1 MFSVCQNLL
10 ICLWRS
16 SWRCGEALN
25 VSIGNLSGPV
35 ALLFGSEN
43 NATLSSRSV
52 GSSVIDVSNDCDGID
67 SVMVGH
73 LPISD
78 S

>member
-1 MFSVCQNLL
+1 MVSVSLNLL
-10 ICLWRS
+10 MCLWSS
-16 SWRCGEALN
+16 SWRCGEALKI
-25 VSIGNLSGPV
+25 SIGNLSGPV

-43 NATLSSRSV
+43 GASFTSRNV
-52 GSSVIDVSNDCDGID
+52 GSSVIDVSSGGGGIGR
-67 SVMVGH
+67 VMVGH